1 MSLPELIIDQK
12 LDFLVKAIIRDT
24 IKVAYRERQNNGFL
38 NL

>member
-12 LDFLVKAIIRDT
+12 LDFLIKTTIRDT
-24 IKVAYRERQNNGFL
+24 IKVAYRERHNNGFL